1 MRVRTRA
8 EPQNRRDFDAA
19 VSLTVS
25 LRTAKV
31 FQTID
36 DLNGDILI
44 QDDAL
49 GVVVAVEKVRVS

>member
-1 MRVRTRA
+1 M
-8 EPQNRRDFDAA
+8 AA

-36 DLNGDILI
+36 NLNGDILI

-49 GVVVAVEKVRVS
+49 GVVVAVEKVRLS